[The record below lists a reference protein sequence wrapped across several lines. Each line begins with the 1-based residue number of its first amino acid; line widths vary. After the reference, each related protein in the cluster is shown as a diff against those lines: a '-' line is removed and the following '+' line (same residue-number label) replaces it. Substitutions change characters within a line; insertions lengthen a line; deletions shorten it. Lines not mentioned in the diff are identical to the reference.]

1 MSATSSQF
9 GFLRPGFAPIAEPA
23 VRAEAQA
30 LTDPRAACF
39 YARRTLELVVD
50 YLYERDGAFQR
61 PYEAHLASLLTAP
74 CFAANVPAPIVAKAR
89 IIKDLGNAAVH
100 GRRPVRQFDSIAAVR
115 ELFHV
120 CYWFARTYSPEWRHE
135 GATFDPA
142 LLTPPVPS
150 EPAGGTPT
158 PPAPIIK
165 PEELKRLAEE
175 LAARDAELRAS
186 RERQERTDA
195 EITALRVEIAAAKAR
210 AARVVDDHD
219 YSEAQT
225 RDYFIDLMLREA
237 GWGVGGWKAGE
248 DTEYPVTGMPNEAG
262 EGFVDYVLWGE
273 DGKPLALVE
282 AKRTKRDPRIGQK
295 QAELYAD
302 CLEKK
307 FKRRPV
313 IYYSNGYET
322 WIWDDHF
329 YPPRGIQGFHTRDE
343 LELLITRRATRID
356 PAVEKVNRAIVERA
370 YQMEAIREMGQ
381 RLSGGHRKGLLVM
394 ATGSGKTR
402 TVIALVDLLMRCNW
416 AKRVLFLADR
426 TALVEQAHGEF
437 KKHLPGCSPVNL
449 VTNKHDTGRV
459 YLSTYPTMLNLIEGA
474 RGGEG
479 GVERRFGP
487 GHFDIVVID
496 EAHRSVYQK
505 YRAIFEY
512 FDSLLIGLTA
522 TPRDEVDRDTYGLF
536 DLSPGVPTFAYE
548 LETAVADGYLVPPK
562 AVSVPLKFQRSG
574 IRYDDLSEEDKTRW
588 DALEWD
594 EDGNVPDEV
603 NAEAV
608 NKWLF
613 NVDTV
618 DKVLEQLMRDGLK
631 VAGGDRLGKTIIFA
645 KNKDHARFI
654 EERFNTHYPEHRG
667 AFARVIDHYEPYA
680 AALLKQF
687 KIADRPP
694 HIAIS
699 VDMLDTGIDVPECV
713 NLVFFKLVRS
723 KTKFWQ
729 MIGRG
734 TRLCKDLFGP
744 GRDKEFFYLFDY
756 CQNLE
761 YFSQNPDGADGEAPK
776 SLSALVFLHRLD
788 LHKDTVEPAKKNSG
802 IAELRGEVADE
813 MHREVAA
820 MNVENFLVRPKR
832 RMVERFRERKAW
844 EELSPDDY
852 SHVGDDLAGLPTQ
865 LEPEDESAKRF
876 DLLLLRTQLA
886 VLNHEPRY
894 DRLREQVIE
903 IAGALSEKRDIPMV
917 ASQMSLILD
926 LQTDDWWQNATL
938 PMLES
943 VRKRLRDLVKFID
956 KSKRQ
961 IVYSDFEDE
970 IGPGTEVDV
979 GGLGAVIDTAEY
991 RRKMLSFM
999 REHENHIAI
1008 QRLRMNEP
1016 LTPSDVAELERL
1028 LYESSALGT
1037 KEDFERAF
1045 GAQRGLGEFIRSIVG
1060 LDRGTAQGLFAEFLD
1075 GSRFSAEQIR
1085 FVQQI
1090 IEHLTRNG
1098 AMDPALLYEAPYTDA
1113 APSGVDGVF
1122 GDEHAN
1128 QIIGLI
1134 QHVNQNARVRGSA

>member
-1 MSATSSQF
+1 MTTNFPFLTAT
-9 GFLRPGFAPIAEPA
+9 FAPIAEPA
-23 VRAEAQA
+23 LHAETLVAA
-30 LTDPRAACF
+30 DPRAACF
-39 YARRTLELVVD
+39 YARRALELVVD
-50 YLYERDGAFQR
+50 YLYERDATFQR
-61 PYEAHLASLLTAP
+61 PYETHLSSLLTAP
-74 CFAANVPAPIVAKAR
+74 CFSANVPAPVIAKAR

-100 GRRPVRQFDSIAAVR
+100 SRKGVRQADAIAAVR

-120 CYWFARTYSPEWRHE
+120 CYWFARTYSREWRHE
-135 GATFDPA
+135 GVTFDEA
-142 LLTPPVPS
+142 LLTPSPQ
-150 EPAGGTPT
+150 PT
-158 PPAPIIK
+158 PA
-165 PEELKRLAEE
+165 LKAEVLQQLAEQ
-175 LAARDAELRAS
+175 LAAKDAELRAI
-186 RERQERTDA
+186 RERTEKTDA
-195 EITALRVEIAAAKAR
+195 EVAALRAEIAAAKAR

-237 GWGVGGWKAGE
+237 GWGVGGWKDGE
-248 DTEYPVTGMPNEAG
+248 DIEYPVMGMPNEAG

-307 FKRRPV
+307 FKQRPIV
-313 IYYSNGYET
+313 YYSNGYET

-329 YPPRGIQGFHTRDE
+329 YPPRSIQGFHTRDE
-343 LELLITRRATRID
+343 LELLIARRQTRTD
-356 PAVEKVNRAIVERA
+356 PAVEKVNRAIVERP
-370 YQMEAIREMGQ
+370 YQTEAIREMCQ
-381 RLSGGHRKGLLVM
+381 RLSSRHRKGLLVM

-402 TVIALVDLLMRCNW
+402 TVIALLDLLMRCNW

-426 TALVEQAHGEF
+426 TALVKQAWGEF

-449 VTNKHDTGRV
+449 VTQKNETGRV

-487 GHFDIVVID
+487 GHFDVVVID

-522 TPRDEVDRDTYGLF
+522 TPRDEVDRDTYRLF

-548 LETAVADGYLVPPK
+548 LDAAVGDGWLVPPK
-562 AVSVPLKFQRSG
+562 AVSVPLKFQREG
-574 IRYDDLSEEDKTRW
+574 IRYEDLSEEDKDRW

-594 EDGNVPDEV
+594 EEGEVPEEV
-603 NAEAV
+603 SAEAV

-613 NVDTV
+613 NIDTV

-654 EERFNTHYPEHRG
+654 EERFNTHYPELRG
-667 AFARVIDHYEPYA
+667 TFARVIDHYEPYA
-680 AALLKQF
+680 GVLLDEF
-687 KIADRPP
+687 KVADKPP

-699 VDMLDTGIDVPECV
+699 VDMLDTGIDVPEVV

-744 GRDKEFFYLFDY
+744 GKDKQFFYLFDY

-761 YFSQNPDGADGEAPK
+761 YFSHNPDGVEGEAPK
-776 SLSALVFLHRLD
+776 SLSALVFLRRLD
-788 LHKDTVEPAKKNSG
+788 LHRDTAERVLGAAHLG
-802 IAELRGEVADE
+802 ELRSEIAGEL
-813 MHREVAA
+813 HREVAA

-832 RMVERFRERKAW
+832 RTVERFRDRKAW
-844 EELSPDDY
+844 DGLSPGDY
-852 SHVGDDLAGLPTQ
+852 AHVGDELAGLPTQ
-865 LEPEDESAKRF
+865 LDPEDETAKRF
-876 DLLLLRTQLA
+876 DLLLLRLQLA
-886 VLNHEPRY
+886 VLNHEPTY

-917 ASQMSLILD
+917 AAQMPLILD
-926 LQTDDWWQNATL
+926 LQTDAWWENVTL
-938 PMLES
+938 PMLEQ

-956 KSKRQ
+956 KASRQ

-970 IGPGTEVDV
+970 IGPGTDVDI
-979 GGLGAVIDTAEY
+979 GGLGTVIDAAEY
-991 RRKMLSFM
+991 RRKMLAFI
-999 REHENHIAI
+999 RENEDHIAI
-1008 QRLRMNEP
+1008 RRLHLNEP
-1016 LTPSDVAELERL
+1016 LTPTDVAELERL
-1028 LYESSALGT
+1028 LYESSELGT
-1037 KEDFERAF
+1037 RADFETAF
-1045 GAQRGLGEFIRSIVG
+1045 GQQRTLGAFIRSIVG
-1060 LDRGTAQGLFAEFLD
+1060 LDRAAAQRAFGDFLD
-1075 GSRFSAEQIR
+1075 GSRFNGEQIR
-1085 FVQQI
+1085 FVQHI

-1098 AMDPALLYEAPYTDA
+1098 VMDPALLYESPYTDA
-1113 APSGVDGVF
+1113 SPSGLDGVF
-1122 GDEHAN
+1122 GNEQAGRIV
-1128 QIIGLI
+1128 QMIR
-1134 QHVNQNARVRGSA
+1134 QVNENADSRRSA